1 MLSLCPL
8 SVLPCTP
15 LEQIDAAH
23 AAGFDAV
30 GLRLVPT
37 LNTDIDV
44 MADKPLRLAI
54 ERRLQATNLE
64 VLDIE
69 IVRIGPETNLP
80 AIVPMLEYGREIGA
94 RYVTVTGRLRGD
106 CQPEDEAL
114 TVSKLHQLCELA
126 DRHGIRPQIEFMAFR
141 GIGSLDEAAHIVDL
155 VSHFNLAICID
166 VLHHFRSGGTVSSV
180 LNLDASTI
188 SCVQLCD
195 ASSIA
200 PPMAELPREARYG
213 RLELGE
219 GDLPLRDLLMAVPG
233 DVPVAIEVPS
243 AARSRLSINERAEE
257 LIQSARVL
265 LSTMRKATPI
275 GTAPA
280 P

>member
-37 LNTDIDV
+37 LSTDIDV
-44 MADKPLRLAI
+44 MADKPLRRAI

-69 IVRIGPETNLP
+69 IVRIGPETNLTTV
-80 AIVPMLEYGREIGA
+80 VPMLKYGREIGA
-94 RYVTVTGRLRGD
+94 RYLTVTGRLREE
-106 CQPEDEAL
+106 CRPSDETATISRL
-114 TVSKLHQLCELA
+114 FQLCELA
-126 DRHGIRPQIEFMAFR
+126 DRYGIRPQIEFMAFR

-155 VSHFNLAICID
+155 VTHSNLAICID
-166 VLHHFRSGGTVSSV
+166 VLHHFRSGGTVASV
-180 LNLDASTI
+180 SNLNASAI

-195 ASSIA
+195 AAAAA
-200 PPMAELPREARYG
+200 PPLAELPTEARYG

-219 GDLPLRDLLMAVPG
+219 GNLPLRDLLMVVPE
-233 DVPVAIEVPS
+233 DVPLAVEVPS
-243 AARSRLSINERAEE
+243 VARSRRSIKERAEE
-257 LIQSARVL
+257 LCQSARVL
-265 LSTMRKATPI
+265 LSATKR
-275 GTAPA
+275 TNV
-280 P
+280 